1 MTPPGQI
8 QRVLMTTDTVGGV
21 WHYALELCRGLR
33 EYDVEV
39 VLATMGPR
47 PSPDQ
52 REAAQRLELVLC
64 ESDYRLE
71 WMDTPWS
78 DVDCAGDWLL
88 ELESRYAPD
97 LVHLNGYAHAA
108 LPFRAPKLVVAHS
121 CVCSWWHAVR
131 GENAPPSWD
140 RYREAVTAGLQSA
153 DFIVAPTQAMLDALR
168 HHYLQHGTGVPPVN
182 PPPTA
187 GVSPARSPRIRVI
200 PNGRAPADF
209 PRSAAKEPFIL
220 SVGRLWDEAKNAAT
234 LAAIA
239 SDLPWPVRV
248 AGDLTGPDGRPHAF
262 VNLESLGRCAP
273 TELAHI
279 YARAAIYAL
288 PARYEPFGLS
298 VLEAA
303 LSGCALVLGDVPS
316 LRELWHDTALFV
328 PPDDSRALHRALA
341 TLIAAPAQRQRL
353 AALAH
358 VRAHRLTAERMVAR
372 YLNTYRDLLAA
383 PSPQFSTPPA
393 LDSDLSVLSSPVRI
407 A

>member
-8 QRVLMTTDTVGGV
+8 QRVLMTTDAVGGV

-33 EYDVEV
+33 EHDIDV

-47 PSPDQ
+47 PNAEQ
-52 REAAQRLELVLC
+52 REAAQRLELTLC

-71 WMDTPWS
+71 WMDTPWA
-78 DVDCAGDWLL
+78 DVARAGDWLL
-88 ELESRYAPD
+88 ELESRHAPD
-97 LVHLNGYAHAA
+97 LIHLNGYAHAA
-108 LPFRAPKLVVAHS
+108 LPFHAPKLVVAHS
-121 CVCSWWHAVR
+121 CVCSWWRAVR
-131 GENAPPSWD
+131 GEDAPPCWD
-140 RYREAVTAGLQSA
+140 RYREAVTAGLHSA
-153 DFIVAPTQAMLDALR
+153 DFIVTPTQAMLDALR
-168 HHYLQHGTGVPPVN
+168 HHYSFAVP
-182 PPPTA
+182 A
-187 GVSPARSPRIRVI
+187 RVI
-200 PNGRAPADF
+200 PNGRAPSEF
-209 PRSAAKEPFIL
+209 PRPAEKEPFVL
-220 SVGRLWDEAKNAAT
+220 NVGRLWDEAKNAAT

-248 AGDLTGPDGRPHAF
+248 AGDLSGPDGRPRTFAN
-262 VNLESLGRCAP
+262 VESLGRCASP
-273 TELAHI
+273 ELARI

-303 LSGCALVLGDVPS
+303 LSGCALVLGDLPS

-353 AALAH
+353 AALSH
-358 VRAHRLTAERMVAR
+358 VRAHRFTAARLVSR
-372 YLNTYRDLLAA
+372 YLNTYRDLLPTPPPRFSA
-383 PSPQFSTPPA
+383 PSA
-393 LDSDLSVLSSPVRI
+393 LDPGLSALSSPVRT